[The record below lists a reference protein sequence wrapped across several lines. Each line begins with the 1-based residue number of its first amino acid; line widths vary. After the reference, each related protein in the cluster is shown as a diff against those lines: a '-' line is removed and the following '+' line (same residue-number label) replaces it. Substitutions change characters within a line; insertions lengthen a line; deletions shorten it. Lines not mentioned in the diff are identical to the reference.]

1 MKNFLMR
8 ETDLVGVQS
17 IYSKGELI
25 YRDRQTMIQ
34 GKTDQ
39 THKVERKTKNME

>member
-1 MKNFLMR
+1 MKNFLIR

-25 YRDRQTMIQ
+25 YRDRRTMIQ
-34 GKTDQ
+34 GETDQ
-39 THKVERKTKNME
+39 THKVERETKNMD